1 MRKET
6 NEMINIINPTIDLF
20 LYDLRNGFGDDKKDI
35 DQRRQYFYQKLHENV
50 QEQLKQDGKDNHQKH
65 NLEVEYIPLLKE
77 ETASL
82 EPNTPQE
89 NGYYYPVR
97 LGDSYGLLLEVAT
110 SEEKTPEYFA
120 ELKQKIKQKLGEN
133 KATLGKTWMLST
145 YLPNFSETTPEK
157 IKEIAEE
164 CYKAIFPNTN
174 KIEFNRQGKFIGA
187 TIFEYSDNNLKQEI
201 VKLGDKETVNCIQ
214 TQHIIIAI
222 YPDQETFQK
231 LGELY
236 RDWMRLLYYHHKIIW
251 AYGQSRILTNQIK
264 EKFREIQTITESIEE
279 NITQGNIKAN
289 KLQKISKVLSK
300 IQVIINKYASE
311 LNILKLQKGTITINL
326 SNYDKRLST
335 FAEKAKNKV
344 VNHETNISFLEKFS
358 KLVKEKYFLQI
369 EKDLESFELGLRL
382 LEDNINA
389 IRSQTEIEKTQSDR
403 NFQELIAVVGT
414 GIAVAGLTGDNA
426 AAECKSM
433 FGPKF
438 FLCQNTLAY
447 HLILVLT
454 ASVLTWLFRKYI
466 LKRS

>member
-1 MRKET
+1 
-6 NEMINIINPTIDLF
+6 MINIINPTIDLF

-35 DQRRQYFYQKLHENV
+35 EQRRQYFYQKLHENV
-50 QEQLKQDGKDNHQKH
+50 QEKLKQDGKDNHQNH

-77 ETASL
+77 KIAYL
-82 EPNTPQE
+82 EPNNPQE

-97 LGDSYGLLLEVAT
+97 LGDSYGLLLEVAA
-110 SEEKTPEYFA
+110 SEEKTPEYFS
-120 ELKQKIKQKLGEN
+120 ELKQKIEQKLGKN
-133 KATLGKTWMLST
+133 TAILGKTWMLST
-145 YLPNFSETTPEK
+145 YLPNFSETTPEEIEK
-157 IKEIAEE
+157 IAKE
-164 CYKAIFPNTN
+164 CYKAIFPNTK
-174 KIEFNRQGKFIGA
+174 KIEFDSQGKFIGA
-187 TIFEYSDNNLKQEI
+187 TIFEYSDNSFKQEI
-201 VKLGDKETVNCIQ
+201 VKLGNQETVNVFH

-222 YPDQETFQK
+222 YPDQETFDK

-236 RDWMRLLYYHHKIIW
+236 TDWMRLLYYHHKIIW
-251 AYGQSRILTNQIK
+251 AYGQSRILINKIK
-264 EKFREIQTITESIEE
+264 EKFSEIYTITESIEE
-279 NITQGNIKAN
+279 NITQENAKVN
-289 KLQKISKVLSK
+289 KLQKMSKVLNQ
-300 IQVIINKYASE
+300 IQVIINKYTGN
-311 LNILKLQKGTITINL
+311 LNNLKLQQRTIDINL
-326 SNYDKRLST
+326 INYDKRLET
-335 FAEKAKNKV
+335 FTNNAINKV

-438 FLCQNTLAY
+438 SLCQNTLAY

>member
-1 MRKET
+1 
-6 NEMINIINPTIDLF
+6 MINIINPTIDLF

-35 DQRRQYFYQKLHENV
+35 EQRRQYFYQKLHENV
-50 QEQLKQDGKDNHQKH
+50 QEKLKQDGKDNHQNH
-65 NLEVEYIPLLKE
+65 NLEVEYIDLLKE

-82 EPNTPQE
+82 EPNTSQEE

-97 LGDSYGLLLEVAT
+97 LGDSYGLLLEVAA
-110 SEEKTPEYFA
+110 SEEKTPEYFS
-120 ELKQKIKQKLGEN
+120 ELKQKIEQKLGEN

-174 KIEFNRQGKFIGA
+174 KIEFKRQGKFIGA
-187 TIFEYSDNNLKQEI
+187 TIFEYYDNNLKQEI

-222 YPDQETFQK
+222 YPDKETFDT

-326 SNYDKRLST
+326 SNYDKKLST
-335 FAEKAKNKV
+335 FAEKARNKV

-369 EKDLESFELGLRL
+369 EKDLELFELGLRL
-382 LEDNINA
+382 SEDNVNA

-403 NFQELIAVVGT
+403 NFQEFIAVVGT
-414 GIAVAGLTGDNA
+414 GVVVAGLTGDNA
-426 AAECKSM
+426 TAECKSIL
-433 FGPKF
+433 GNEF
-438 FLCQNTLAY
+438 FLCQNTLIY
-447 HLILVLT
+447 HLILVFT